1 MFLRKLSYK
10 ILTKNTL
17 FNHLESVHAENEGV
31 QVENWDENFTHW
43 SRYPRVLQPMGIGMG

>member
-10 ILTKNTL
+10 ILTKNTP
-17 FNHLESVHAENEGV
+17 FNHLESVHAENKGV